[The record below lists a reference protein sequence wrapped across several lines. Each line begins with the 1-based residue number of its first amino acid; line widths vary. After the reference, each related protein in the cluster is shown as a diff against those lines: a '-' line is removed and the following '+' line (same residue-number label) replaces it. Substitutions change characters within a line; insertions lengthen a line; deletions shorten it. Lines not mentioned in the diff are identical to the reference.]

1 MDAAK
6 LVLLQIRREL
16 VDLTDNRCR
25 FQLSQ
30 RIRFLCFFF
39 CVSHPRPVSASR
51 CWRDMCVLVP
61 TSHDARLA
69 ARPGWASCHRS
80 TTRCA
85 SFRGAFLLSSCP
97 DMIVN
102 MRAWRSRASIA
113 VCMWT
118 HLWGAINSAGHKVGG
133 GGTPVSAFGFALLY
147 FVCCSVWLNC
157 ASSWG

>member
-85 SFRGAFLLSSCP
+85 SFAEVPPQLVPGHDGQHEGVEVWGRFC
-97 DMIVN
+97 
-102 MRAWRSRASIA
+102 
-113 VCMWT
+113 CMWT
-118 HLWGAINSAGHKVGG
+118 HPRGASTIIVGHKVGG
-133 GGTPVSAFGFALLY
+133 GGTPVSAFGLLCFTLFA
-147 FVCCSVWLNC
+147 VPS
-157 ASSWG
+157 G